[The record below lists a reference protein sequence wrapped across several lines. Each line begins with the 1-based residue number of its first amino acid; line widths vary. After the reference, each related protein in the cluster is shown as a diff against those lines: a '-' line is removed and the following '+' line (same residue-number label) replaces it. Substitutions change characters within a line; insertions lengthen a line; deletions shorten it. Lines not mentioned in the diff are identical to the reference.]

1 LQADK
6 IGKLNLL
13 PKIRKQCYFRNRR
26 LSSSKRLPFMGACG
40 TGSLPLPARQL
51 TESRHFPAY
60 HCPPIIAIE
69 EKMLPNG
76 ADAKPE
82 YPTQGV

>member
-1 LQADK
+1 
-6 IGKLNLL
+6 
-13 PKIRKQCYFRNRR
+13 
-26 LSSSKRLPFMGACG
+26 MGACG